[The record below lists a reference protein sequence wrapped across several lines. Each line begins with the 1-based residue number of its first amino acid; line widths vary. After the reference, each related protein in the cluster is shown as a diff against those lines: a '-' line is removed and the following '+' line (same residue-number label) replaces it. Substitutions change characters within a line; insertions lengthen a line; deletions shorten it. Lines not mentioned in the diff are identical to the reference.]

1 MRAKVTSVFLCLM
14 FFGVLLVPTL
24 NPASARSVHETADY
38 DLFPQGSFTDATD
51 WTTQATTSFT
61 SQPATYTDAMVADQR
76 ITMVHQRPQ
85 NLDAMEYWG
94 TNSPTESDNVVGSPD
109 GLFSW
114 STGPIMSVDGFD
126 FSASTQYVI
135 TSVDVLVAFKITDAL
150 SIDSVRLSMD
160 WSNGTEIMRTWS
172 NTNGEVDYINNSAYR
187 LSISSVDDWS
197 WSMLSSIGLTMDYV
211 SVGQTDDARLELDAI
226 GIEVTMETAWYGGEV
241 AQAVSTASG
250 HEMPI
255 QEVDMSQGDY
265 NGMSLSVCGLE
276 STDMSTIGSW
286 TSLALQRPAEQ
297 YFGRI
302 HFDVNESGTEG
313 NVSVQY
319 ATSSD
324 GESFSAFTIHNSE
337 ALPLAEYIK
346 VRVLTDTSCI
356 TSVRVD
362 VNDPTLSIA
371 GRIYGDGSGIDGN
384 YSRWT
389 ISVGG
394 STVANLPVSVGT
406 FNHQIPIGAYMSTGQ
421 TDLSIMVKTWFTW
434 DSDGSAST
442 TALEVNSIDISGGYD
457 IFYDEDPV
465 CQLIGDQQLSEDGG
479 GIFVPLL
486 TRCTDDRTD
495 PTMLSVEF
503 QNSQPDLVNVSLDQG
518 EVRVS
523 LLEEQSGSAQ
533 ILMTVS
539 DEAGNSHTESFN
551 IIVDSIDDEPVLNE
565 FPSLVR
571 VEHAVAT
578 TLAFGW
584 SDVDTQVS
592 EITLSSNKTWVE
604 VDLINSSLLIT
615 APTPGYTSVELT
627 LCDETTCVNRVLD
640 LDVRSLPDLRV
651 ESVVVGE
658 GSPDGT
664 FVELTEIEHGAYVTT
679 RVYVANDGFVN
690 AEMVTIRCTVNG
702 MVSDIATITT
712 LVPGAMSI
720 ATCEFQ
726 APFEGQLL
734 RIDAIVD
741 GGEVID
747 EGDETNNEGTKN
759 LILTEAAVTDNIN
772 SDEGLSTTTVWI
784 ISILALIVIIGGFT
798 LFAPASIKKYDG
810 LAYQETPNSQEFD
823 EQDKPVLMENEQK

>member
-1 MRAKVTSVFLCLM
+1 MLPLNVQTMRAKLTSVFLCMM

-24 NPASARSVHETADY
+24 NPASARSVHETAEY
-38 DLFPQGSFTDATD
+38 DLFPQGELTNPAD
-51 WTTQATTSFT
+51 WSLQATTSFT
-61 SQPATYTDAMVADQR
+61 SQPATYTDTMVADQR

-85 NLDAMEYWG
+85 NLDTMDYWG

-109 GLFSW
+109 GLFAW
-114 STGPIMSVDGFD
+114 STGPVMSVDGFD

-135 TSVDVLVAFKITDAL
+135 TSVDVLVAFKITDSL

-160 WSNGTEIMRTWS
+160 WSNGTDIMRTWS
-172 NTNGEVDYINNSAYR
+172 NTNGAVDHINNSAYR

-250 HEMPI
+250 HDMPI
-255 QEVDMSQGDY
+255 QEIDMSQGEY

-276 STDMSTIGSW
+276 STDTSTIGSW
-286 TSLALQRPAEQ
+286 TSAALQRPAEQ

-319 ATSSD
+319 ATSAD
-324 GESFSAFTIHNSE
+324 GESFSAFAMHNTD
-337 ALPLAEYIK
+337 ALPMTEYLK

-389 ISVGG
+389 LSVGG
-394 STVANLPVSVGT
+394 STVANLPVSVGQ
-406 FNHQIPIGAYMSTGQ
+406 FNHQIPIGAYMNPGQ
-421 TDLSIMVKTWFTW
+421 TELSIMVKTWFTW

-442 TALEVNSIDISGGYD
+442 TALEVNSIDVSGGFD
-457 IFYDEDPV
+457 IFYDEDPI
-465 CQLIGDQQLSEDGG
+465 CQLVGDQQLSEDGG

-495 PTMLSVEF
+495 PTLLDVEF
-503 QNSQPDLVNVSLDQG
+503 ENSQPDLVDVSLNQG

-523 LLEEQSGSAQ
+523 LLSEQSGSAQ
-533 ILMTVS
+533 ILLTVS
-539 DEAGNSHTESFN
+539 DEAGNSHVESFN
-551 IIVDSIDDEPVLNE
+551 IIVDSIDDAPVLNE

-578 TLAFGW
+578 PLSFIW
-584 SDVDTQVS
+584 SDVDT
-592 EITLSSNKTWVE
+592 IPADLTISSNKTWVE

-627 LCDETTCVNRVLD
+627 LCDQTTCVDRVLD
-640 LDVRSLPDLRV
+640 LDVRSLPDLRI

-658 GSPDGT
+658 GSADGT
-664 FVELTEIEHGAYVTT
+664 FVELSEVELGSYVTT
-679 RVYVANDGFVN
+679 RVYVANDGFIN

-702 MVSDIATITT
+702 MVGDIATITT
-712 LVPGAMSI
+712 LEPGAMSI

-726 APFEGQLL
+726 APYQGQLL
-734 RIDAIVD
+734 RIEAIVD
-741 GGEVID
+741 GGEIID
-747 EGDETNNEGTKN
+747 EGDETNNEGSVN
-759 LILTEAAVTDNIN
+759 LILIESTVIDDVS
-772 SDEGLSTTTVWI
+772 SDEGISTTTIWI
-784 ISILALIVIIGGFT
+784 ISILVLVAIIGGFT
-798 LFAPASIKKYDG
+798 FFAPAKIRKY
-810 LAYQETPNSQEFD
+810 E
-823 EQDKPVLMENEQK
+823 

>member
-1 MRAKVTSVFLCLM
+1 MLPLNVQTMRAKLTSVFLCMM

-24 NPASARSVHETADY
+24 NPASARSVHETAEY
-38 DLFPQGSFTDATD
+38 DLFPQGELTNPAD
-51 WTTQATTSFT
+51 WSLQATTSFT
-61 SQPATYTDAMVADQR
+61 SQPATYTDTMVADQR

-85 NLDAMEYWG
+85 NLDTMDYWG

-109 GLFSW
+109 GLFAW
-114 STGPIMSVDGFD
+114 STGPVMSVDGFD

-135 TSVDVLVAFKITDAL
+135 TSVDVLVAFKITDSL

-160 WSNGTEIMRTWS
+160 WSNGTDIMRTWS
-172 NTNGEVDYINNSAYR
+172 NTNGAVDHINNSAYR

-250 HEMPI
+250 HDMPI
-255 QEVDMSQGDY
+255 QEIDMSQGEY

-276 STDMSTIGSW
+276 STDTSTIGSW
-286 TSLALQRPAEQ
+286 TSAALQRPAEQ

-319 ATSSD
+319 ATSAD
-324 GESFSAFTIHNSE
+324 GESFSAFAMHNTD
-337 ALPLAEYIK
+337 ALPMTEYLK

-389 ISVGG
+389 LSVGG
-394 STVANLPVSVGT
+394 STVANLPVSVGQ
-406 FNHQIPIGAYMSTGQ
+406 FNHQIPIGAYMSPGQ
-421 TDLSIMVKTWFTW
+421 TELSIMVKTWFTW

-442 TALEVNSIDISGGYD
+442 TALEVNSIDVSGGFD
-457 IFYDEDPV
+457 IFYDEDPI
-465 CQLIGDQQLSEDGG
+465 CQLVGDQQLSEDGG

-495 PTMLSVEF
+495 PTLLDVTFE
-503 QNSQPDLVNVSLDQG
+503 NSQPDLVDVSLNQG

-523 LLEEQSGSAQ
+523 LLSEQSGSAQ
-533 ILMTVS
+533 ILLTVS
-539 DEAGNSHTESFN
+539 DEAGNSHVESFN
-551 IIVDSIDDEPVLNE
+551 IIVDSIDDAPVLNE

-578 TLAFGW
+578 PLSFIW
-584 SDVDTQVS
+584 SDVDT
-592 EITLSSNKTWVE
+592 IPADLTISSNKTWVE

-627 LCDETTCVNRVLD
+627 LCDQTTCVDRVLD
-640 LDVRSLPDLRV
+640 LDVRSLPDLRI

-658 GSPDGT
+658 GSADGT
-664 FVELTEIEHGAYVTT
+664 FVELTEVELGSYVTT
-679 RVYVANDGFVN
+679 RVYVANDGFIN

-702 MVSDIATITT
+702 MVGDIATITT
-712 LVPGAMSI
+712 LEPGAMSI

-726 APFEGQLL
+726 APYQGQLL
-734 RIDAIVD
+734 RIEAIVD
-741 GGEVID
+741 GGEIID
-747 EGDETNNEGTKN
+747 EGDETNNEGSVN
-759 LILTEAAVTDNIN
+759 LILIESTVIDDVS
-772 SDEGLSTTTVWI
+772 SDEGISTTTIWI
-784 ISILALIVIIGGFT
+784 ISILVLVAIIGGFT
-798 LFAPASIKKYDG
+798 FFAPAKIRKY
-810 LAYQETPNSQEFD
+810 E
-823 EQDKPVLMENEQK
+823 